1 MSRLIQ
7 IIKEPHFV
15 IFKDHGKFTCGSTE
29 VINVFED
36 DNNVIHCVPAFSV
49 TDVNHDTADELLAD
63 AEKPDHL
70 YICEGMS
77 DELFDEL
84 VETEKAENHGCYF
97 EALAEVL
104 RYMYRGKFYL
114 FGDYRERLIRLR
126 EAIDKALEIDHE

>member
-15 IFKDHGKFTCGSTE
+15 IFKDHGKFTCGATE

-49 TDVNHDTADELLAD
+49 TDVNHDTAKELLAD

-70 YICEGMS
+70 YICEGMY

-84 VETEKAENHGCYF
+84 IETEKAENHGCYF
-97 EALAEVL
+97 DALAEVL
-104 RYMYRGKFYL
+104 MYMYRGKFCLIDEYK
-114 FGDYRERLIRLR
+114 ERLTSLKK
-126 EAIDKALEIDHE
+126 AIDKVLEIDHE